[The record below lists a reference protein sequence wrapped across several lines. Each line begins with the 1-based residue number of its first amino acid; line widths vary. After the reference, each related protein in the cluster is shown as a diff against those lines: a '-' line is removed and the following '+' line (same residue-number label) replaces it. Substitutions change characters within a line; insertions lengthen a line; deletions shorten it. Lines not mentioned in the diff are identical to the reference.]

1 MIRIITTALGFLTG
15 GNATRLAATLL
26 AGVALGGWSAWQVQ
40 DWRQGRQ
47 DAQRI
52 ERQARDTLRSIE
64 RGQQA
69 ADTYTTEQTH
79 AQPAR
84 AEIVRTVEKIV
95 TRPVYLRDCLDADG
109 LHQLRTAIAT
119 GAPAGGA
126 AAALPT
132 TQPTQ

>member
-1 MIRIITTALGFLTG
+1 MIGAALGFVTG
-15 GNATRLAATLL
+15 GSATRLAATMM
-26 AGVALGGWSAWQVQ
+26 AGVAIGGLAGWQVQ

-52 ERQARDTLRSIE
+52 ERQARDTLRNIE

-79 AQPAR
+79 AEPTR
-84 AEIVRTVEKIV
+84 KEIVRTVEKIV

-109 LHQLRTAIAT
+109 LQQLRTAIST
-119 GAPAGGA
+119 SAPAGGA
-126 AAALPT
+126 AATLPT
-132 TQPTQ
+132 AQPAN